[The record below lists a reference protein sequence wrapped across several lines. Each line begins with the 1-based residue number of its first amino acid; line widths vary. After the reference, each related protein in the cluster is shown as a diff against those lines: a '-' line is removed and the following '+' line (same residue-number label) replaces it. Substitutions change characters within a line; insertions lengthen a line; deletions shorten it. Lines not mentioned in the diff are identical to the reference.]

1 MRFIFLLIVSFFL
14 CSDIYSFYIDDD
26 IAYCIDILY
35 EIKNKDTTF
44 EEGAGRIESVLCG
57 VLCQLDSDL
66 VDTNVSYEDEFNLRN
81 QSLSPK
87 NGESHFRCFLPTDHL
102 LPLKDRFEKIL

>member
-1 MRFIFLLIVSFFL
+1 MRFILLLVISFFL

-44 EEGAGRIESVLCG
+44 EEGAGRIEAILLSVLCQIESDYVDIDISDEEYFIG
-57 VLCQLDSDL
+57 VG
-66 VDTNVSYEDEFNLRN
+66 NE
-81 QSLSPK
+81 
-87 NGESHFRCFLPTDHL
+87 H
-102 LPLKDRFEKIL
+102 